1 MEWVTKEG
9 KRLSVDDMDEN
20 HVRNAFKML
29 IKRHN
34 VLKQEYNALINKHKQ
49 PLFQLKGDM
58 AEEFNNSHP
67 SDEYDLDDE

>member
-1 MEWVTKEG
+1 MERVTKEG
-9 KRLSVDDMDEN
+9 KRLKVDDMDEN

-34 VLKQEYNALINKHKQ
+34 ILKQEYNALINKYKQ

-58 AEEFNNSHP
+58 AEEFNSSHP